1 MNISQVASKKKIK
14 RKSKS
19 KQKSIKRKS
28 SKRGLNDTMME
39 VEDKREDP
47 DYTPMWYHKD
57 IKVTRERKVYI
68 MISL

>member
-47 DYTPMWYHKD
+47 DYTPM
-57 IKVTRERKVYI
+57 
-68 MISL
+68 